1 MNEIITLM
9 GNTLLCKLLASIRE
23 ACWFSIIADETKNH
37 EQLAITIGE
46 QRPGGPCWNGTCTI
60 LTRST
65 LTAAIKDVL
74 VRCRGYNS
82 GPNYQG

>member
-37 EQLAITIGE
+37 EELAITIGE
-46 QRPGGPCWNGTCTI
+46 QSPGGPC
-60 LTRST
+60 
-65 LTAAIKDVL
+65 
-74 VRCRGYNS
+74 
-82 GPNYQG
+82 